1 MPNWNYVAIDAN
13 GKTRKGTVEA
23 PDQAQAALKV
33 RAEGLMVAEVK
44 PEDIW
49 SKEITIGGG
58 GVKPRDLSV
67 FCRQFVSMINAG
79 VTITDAL
86 GMLSEQT
93 ENKVMAKSIRNVQID
108 IAKGDSLS
116 ESMSRYPKV
125 FPDLLVSMV
134 AAGEST
140 GNIEIS
146 FERMA
151 THFEKAARTRAM
163 IKKAAVYPI
172 IVAVVAVVVVI
183 VMLAAVIPS
192 YENMF
197 RDLGTELPGITKMVV
212 AASHG
217 LQNYWDIILLIVVL
231 AAVVILYYKK
241 TDNGQI
247 FFGKLI
253 YNMPVFGK
261 LTIKTA
267 SSMFARTLST
277 MVYVGIPMMEALD
290 KVADTMSNA
299 LFRNAIKQARDEVT
313 KGVPLSEPIQRC
325 GLFPPMVHHMI
336 KIGEETGDTES
347 MLERL
352 ADYYD
357 EEVEIA
363 TQTMMAALEPMI
375 IIVLAVIVG
384 TIIGAVL
391 APMLKMYEDLGN
403 LI

>member
-44 PEDIW
+44 PEGIW
-49 SKEITIGGG
+49 SKEITIGG
-58 GVKPRDLSV
+58 VKSRDLSV

-192 YENMF
+192 YEDMF
-197 RDLGTELPGITKMVV
+197 RDLGTELPGITKIVV

-217 LQNYWDIILLIVVL
+217 LQNYWYIILLIVVL

-277 MVYVGIPMMEALD
+277 MVYAGIPMMEALD

-357 EEVEIA
+357 EEVERA